1 MGLTTRLQSMVP
13 PAAKM
18 VVSKQP
24 SIRKL
29 LRRVLPWEPGGP
41 LNAAPSTTKA
51 EYLVLTVVHESH
63 IYMYPLRNG
72 GIKKLRP

>member
-13 PAAKM
+13 PAAKR

-29 LRRVLPWEPGGP
+29 LRRVLRWEPGGP
-41 LNAAPSTTKA
+41 HRQFEEQQQKFACYMWEGYTTA
-51 EYLVLTVVHESH
+51 HSIIITAVILHL
-63 IYMYPLRNG
+63 
-72 GIKKLRP
+72 

>member
-1 MGLTTRLQSMVP
+1 MRLATAVCTASGLRIGGVSMGLTTRLQSMVP

-29 LRRVLPWEPGGP
+29 LRRVLPWEPR
-41 LNAAPSTTKA
+41 APSSKSSQQERCSQQVA
-51 EYLVLTVVHESH
+51 QSD
-63 IYMYPLRNG
+63 
-72 GIKKLRP
+72 